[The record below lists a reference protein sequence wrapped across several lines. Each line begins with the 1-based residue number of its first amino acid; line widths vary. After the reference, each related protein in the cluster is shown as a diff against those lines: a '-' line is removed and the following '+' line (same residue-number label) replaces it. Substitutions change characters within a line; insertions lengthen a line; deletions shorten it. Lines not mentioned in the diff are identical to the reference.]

1 MFYDKVK
8 KEVTRS
14 TRVIILYN
22 IIKQLLIDINSS
34 IYNIEIMKC
43 KVSVFY
49 TYRIIIIIWKEKNL
63 KLLLQSTDNLET
75 KKSKSID
82 NKDNGKK
89 DIEDNYNTSS
99 GQYTFDSSDPKEIMT
114 GIGEGEGG
122 EKNNVYPD
130 SDKYIVEDIKKVIK
144 DENSGFGEEE
154 EESSSKRGSEQSN
167 NKDEWRY

>member
-1 MFYDKVK
+1 
-8 KEVTRS
+8 
-14 TRVIILYN
+14 
-22 IIKQLLIDINSS
+22 
-34 IYNIEIMKC
+34 
-43 KVSVFY
+43 
-49 TYRIIIIIWKEKNL
+49 
-63 KLLLQSTDNLET
+63 LET

-122 EKNNVYPD
+122 EKNNIYPD
-130 SDKYIVEDIKKVIK
+130 SDKYIVEDIKKAIK
-144 DENSGFGEEE
+144 DENSEFSEEEE

-167 NKDEWRY
+167 NKDE